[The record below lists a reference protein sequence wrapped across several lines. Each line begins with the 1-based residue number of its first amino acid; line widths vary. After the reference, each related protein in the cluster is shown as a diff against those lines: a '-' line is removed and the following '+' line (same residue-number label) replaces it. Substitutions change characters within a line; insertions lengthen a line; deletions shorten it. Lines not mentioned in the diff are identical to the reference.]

1 MLPKPPRRV
10 QRLRALVAHVAAGS
24 GLQADVATEVDVVT
38 PHPDLLEAAAA
49 AMVGGELDPRG
60 VPREIVREL
69 MRPEPGFLGYPDSP
83 TETER
88 LLADARAVPIERG
101 NIPRGL
107 FDPSTGRMTAAGQ
120 AELMRRKQ
128 AAVDA
133 EDYRTA
139 EYLKHTLAVLGPKNG
154 ATTAEDCVG
163 SADDPRAA
171 AELFFRNGFIIL
183 RDCFTPSAVA
193 AMVAAWDAAEVSARP
208 AWEHSRRA
216 SRAQPAVIPS
226 WPQLKKATALQ
237 RRTHSYESECAVPY
251 CGERRWNRP
260 AWLPYE
266 SCAGTLHR
274 VQQSV
279 CWAPTL
285 TTCTAAL
292 SPLGSHMTVLG
303 CARNQEGVSVVS
315 RKFYGAPH

>member
-1 MLPKPPRRV
+1 MPKPPRV
-10 QRLRALVAHVAAGS
+10 QRLRALAAHVAAGS
-24 GLQADVATEVDVVT
+24 GLQADVATEAEVVNV

-49 AMVGGELDPRG
+49 AMVAGELDPRG
-60 VPREIVREL
+60 VPREILREL
-69 MRPEPGFLGYPDSP
+69 MRPEPGFLGYSDSP

-88 LLADARAVPIERG
+88 LLADALAVPIDRG

-107 FDPSTGRMTAAGQ
+107 FDPLTGRMTAAGQ

-128 AAVDA
+128 VAVDA

-139 EYLKHTLAVLGPKNG
+139 EYLKHTLAVLGPKKR

-208 AWEHSRRA
+208 AWDHARRA
-216 SRAQPAVIPS
+216 SRAQRAAIPS
-226 WPQLKKATALQ
+226 WHNYRSPPPYSAGHIRASLIVC
-237 RRTHSYESECAVPY
+237 CAVM
-251 CGERRWNRP
+251 W
-260 AWLPYE
+260 
-266 SCAGTLHR
+266 
-274 VQQSV
+274 
-279 CWAPTL
+279 
-285 TTCTAAL
+285 
-292 SPLGSHMTVLG
+292 
-303 CARNQEGVSVVS
+303 
-315 RKFYGAPH
+315 